1 MPNRIYDCSLD
12 TDLLTGMR
20 LAKVSLGRNELVVLP
35 TDTVYGVAADAF
47 SPVAV
52 SALLAAKGRGPQS
65 PPPVLIGTIQTLQA
79 LAEEIPDVAHRL
91 AQTFWPGALTMILK
105 SQSSLTWDL
114 GETKGTV
121 ALRMP
126 DHKIALA
133 LLQETGPLAVSSA
146 NLTGEPAATTCQ
158 QAEKYLGDKVAVY
171 LDGGNSPKG
180 EASTIL
186 DLTGLVDSYDA
197 YGKLST
203 TGKIRVVRRGALSA
217 EKIRSIA
224 GDLLEETA

>member
-1 MPNRIYDCSLD
+1 MTSRIYDCSLD

-20 LAKVSLGRNELVVLP
+20 LAKVSLGRNELVVIP
-35 TDTVYGVAADAF
+35 TDTVYGIAADAF
-47 SPVAV
+47 SPAGVN
-52 SALLAAKGRGPQS
+52 SLLAAKGRGPQS
-65 PPPVLIGTIQTLQA
+65 PPPVLIGTMQTMHA
-79 LAEEIPDVAHRL
+79 LAETVPSVATKL
-91 AQTFWPGALTMILK
+91 AETFWPGALTMIFK
-105 SQSSLTWDL
+105 AQGSLTWDL

-158 QAEKYLGDKVAVY
+158 QAEAYLGDSVAVY

-186 DLTGLVDSYDA
+186 DMTELEDSYDGNGA
-197 YGKLST
+197 LTT
-203 TGKIRVVRRGALSA
+203 TGKIKIVRRGALSE
-217 EKIRSIA
+217 EKIRSVA
-224 GDLLEETA
+224 GDLLAGDV